1 MHRKA
6 QGISINV
13 IVIAALAILVLV
25 VLSFLFLGQAR
36 KTSTETNSCS
46 NNGGLCVVRASG
58 ESSEQACGD
67 RRVLDS
73 YSCKNSDE
81 TCCLD
86 IG

>member
-1 MHRKA
+1 MHKRA

-25 VLSFLFLGQAR
+25 VLSFIFLGQAR
-36 KTSTETNSCS
+36 RTSTETNSCA
-46 NNGGLCVVRASG
+46 NNGGVCVVRAAG
-58 ESSEQACGD
+58 ESSEQSCGD

-73 YSCKNSDE
+73 YSCKDSGE